1 MTMDE
6 NDENLELDSE
16 PYKIP
21 LGERKVYTQASD
33 PPIKDLCDRLNK
45 GKLESQS
52 DFQRNYVWEKK
63 AELRSKLIESVLL
76 KVPIPVIYTA
86 ELDSGNEVVVDG
98 QQRLR
103 TLLDFCKKDGF
114 KLSKLKI
121 LEDLNG
127 KGYSELPEQLQD
139 AIDSYPLRVIR
150 IEKESHPDIKFDIF
164 ERLNRG
170 SVKLND
176 QELRNC
182 IYRGNFN
189 ELLKKLVQNKDF
201 LSIQNLSE
209 PEKRMKDIERILR
222 FFALSDKGIQNYKS
236 PLRTFLSLYMEEKRV
251 IQENEKNEKTE
262 LFKKCAELVRTVFG
276 DFAGHRWVKDE
287 TGSGGYLAT
296 NFNDGIL
303 DAQMIGFLEYHK
315 RDVVPRAQIIKD
327 AYIDLVTTLQ
337 FAETVE
343 IATYSTKAVK
353 KRLELWLSK
362 LREVIGYPLDDR
374 RFYSTEEKLRLF
386 SRQDGN
392 ICAICKNQIMDID
405 DAHVDHIDR
414 FSEGGKTE
422 IKNAQITH
430 RYCNLEKN

>member
-222 FFALSDKGIQNYKS
+222 FFCFI
-236 PLRTFLSLYMEEKRV
+236 R
-251 IQENEKNEKTE
+251 
-262 LFKKCAELVRTVFG
+262 
-276 DFAGHRWVKDE
+276 
-287 TGSGGYLAT
+287 
-296 NFNDGIL
+296 
-303 DAQMIGFLEYHK
+303 
-315 RDVVPRAQIIKD
+315 
-327 AYIDLVTTLQ
+327 
-337 FAETVE
+337 
-343 IATYSTKAVK
+343 
-353 KRLELWLSK
+353 
-362 LREVIGYPLDDR
+362 
-374 RFYSTEEKLRLF
+374 
-386 SRQDGN
+386 
-392 ICAICKNQIMDID
+392 
-405 DAHVDHIDR
+405 
-414 FSEGGKTE
+414 
-422 IKNAQITH
+422 
-430 RYCNLEKN
+430 